1 MTMQDQNTTEKLFEF
16 HYNQTQEDTYKDT
29 TVPSIY
35 YKSKESRLN
44 SEALCYGIPS
54 KLIF

>member
-35 YKSKESRLN
+35 YKSKELRLN